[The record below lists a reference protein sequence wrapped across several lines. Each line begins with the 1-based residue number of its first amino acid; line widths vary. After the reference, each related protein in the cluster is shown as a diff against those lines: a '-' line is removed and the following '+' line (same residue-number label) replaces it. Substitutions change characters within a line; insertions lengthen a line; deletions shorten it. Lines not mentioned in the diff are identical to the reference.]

1 MSALCSAKLQTKGE
15 QCTVGPGPGH
25 SERGGKVPETQ
36 NDRRPSASEPM
47 CPQTWLL
54 HIKPAELT
62 LVPEPLPHEGSS
74 QLKPFTLR
82 RRDFRQILQTE

>member
-1 MSALCSAKLQTKGE
+1 MLVLSTSETKTRIMSALCSAKLQTKGE

-62 LVPEPLPHEGSS
+62 LVPEPLPH
-74 QLKPFTLR
+74 
-82 RRDFRQILQTE
+82 